1 MKRDILSQFLKVI
14 NLSVMSKTKKLPKIW
29 IWFWKTVKTSQN

>member
-14 NLSVMSKTKKLPKIW
+14 NLSVMSKTKKLPKI
-29 IWFWKTVKTSQN
+29 